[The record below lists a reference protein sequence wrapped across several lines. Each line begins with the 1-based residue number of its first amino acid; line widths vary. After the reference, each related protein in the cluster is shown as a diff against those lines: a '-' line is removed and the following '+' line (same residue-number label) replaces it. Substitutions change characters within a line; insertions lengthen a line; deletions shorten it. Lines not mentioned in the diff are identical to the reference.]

1 MSERLSILGMYD
13 YDPTIFDGLSLPT
26 AADITDDA
34 DKVTDPFVPDK
45 STLIGNILMECGEL
59 SLVYPSI
66 PTMKTMIRIWSAV
79 HFQEWVQ
86 LYNTLLYKYNP
97 IWNKDGF
104 YKETRD
110 LDGKNDRTANLDITD
125 TRTYTNLTDKHELT
139 NLANT
144 QSGSVEHDITGY
156 DSATYSPNTR
166 DVYNNVK
173 NTGSGY
179 ETNTRNGEDKNVQKI
194 TGTDKYYTEDNGTI
208 TREESGNIGVT
219 MTQEMIR
226 QQRDVVQF
234 NLYDHIAQ
242 EFKSQFCVM
251 LY

>member
-1 MSERLSILGMYD
+1 MAARLSILGMYD

-66 PTMKTMIRIWSAV
+66 PTMKTLIRIWSAV

-97 IWNKDGF
+97 IWNKDGLF
-104 YKETRD
+104 KETRD
-110 LDGKNDRTANLDITD
+110 LDGKNDRTANLDVTD
-125 TRTYTNLTDKHELT
+125 TRTYTNLKDVQTG
-139 NLANT
+139 N
-144 QSGSVEHDITGY
+144 VEHMVTGY
-156 DSATYSPNTR
+156 DSNTYSANTK
-166 DVYNNVK
+166 DVMNDV
-173 NTGSGY
+173 
-179 ETNTRNGEDKNVQKI
+179 TNTRNGEDKNVQKI

-242 EFKSQFCVM
+242 EFKNQFCVM
-251 LY
+251 VY

>member
-1 MSERLSILGMYD
+1 MAARLSILGMYD

-97 IWNKDGF
+97 IWNKDGVI
-104 YKETRD
+104 KETRD
-110 LDGKNDRTANLDITD
+110 LDGKNDRTAGLTVTD
-125 TRTYTNLTDKHELT
+125 TRTYTNLKDVQTG
-139 NLANT
+139 N
-144 QSGSVEHDITGY
+144 VEHMITGY
-156 DSATYSPNTR
+156 DSNSYSANTK
-166 DVYNNVK
+166 DVMNDVTNN
-173 NTGSGY
+173 
-179 ETNTRNGEDKNVQKI
+179 RNGEDKNVQTI
-194 TGTDKYYTEDNGTI
+194 QGTDKYYTEDNGTI

-251 LY
+251 VY